1 METISETDC
10 SEATSAR
17 AACQGADD
25 ETEVKYGVSF
35 EKLVELRI
43 REAMDTGPPSQ
54 RRRRDRL

>member
-43 REAMDTGPPSQ
+43 REAMDTGPPS
-54 RRRRDRL
+54 